1 MLSSSYVSDVEAIDL
16 TGASPDFTREQFLA
30 HSQARVNAALNTYAA
45 LQLERVRLGVTI
57 KCLLVGWHQNG
68 CILQSTQIV
77 NLKHAVST
85 AATPAAG
92 NTTVSD
98 KFMVY
103 SYQGKTPSLSVYD
116 NKTQVNASTS
126 NPAYTVKFDATQ
138 NTMTD

>member
-1 MLSSSYVSDVEAIDL
+1 MDAIL
-16 TGASPDFTREQFLA
+16 
-30 HSQARVNAALNTYAA
+30 
-45 LQLERVRLGVTI
+45 
-57 KCLLVGWHQNG
+57 K
-68 CILQSTQIV
+68 STQIV

-103 SYQGKTPSLSVYD
+103 SYQGKTPSLSVYE

-138 NTMTD
+138 NTMTINFGTTTPPITNNGKIRIAGEFLAADATAAVT